1 MHQDIIALVSYV
13 IITTFTPGPNNVSSA
28 AAGMSIGVRRALP
41 YMAGIATG
49 FFLLMTASG
58 LFSVF
63 LRSRYG
69 AIAPYLRWVGFAY
82 MLWLAAS
89 PFLPHRADSARAI
102 SYTYPTGLILQVV
115 NPKSI
120 LYGVTL
126 YATFFDRLAGN
137 VAGVLV
143 SALALTGV
151 GFASILTWAGAGS
164 ALTRFMK
171 VERNRRVFDIAMAL
185 LLVWTAFSIVR
196 H

>member
-1 MHQDIIALVSYV
+1 MHQDIVALVSYV
-13 IITTFTPGPNNVSSA
+13 LITTFTPGPNNVSAA
-28 AAGMSIGVRRALP
+28 AAGVSIGVRRALP
-41 YMAGIATG
+41 YMAGISTG
-49 FFLLMTASG
+49 FFCLMAASG

-89 PFLPHRADSARAI
+89 PFLPHRATAARAI
-102 SYTYPTGLILQVV
+102 TYRYPTGFVLQWV

-126 YATFFDRLAGN
+126 YATFFDRLAGD

-143 SALALTGV
+143 SALALTAV
-151 GFASILTWAGAGS
+151 GFASILTWATAGS

-171 VERNRRVFDIAMAL
+171 VERHRRAFDIAMAIL
-185 LLVWTAFSIVR
+185 LAWTAFTIVR